1 MEDINAWGT
10 FISSYGFPIVCCVVM
25 FKYLEKERETHRQEI
40 DGMTNALNENT
51 NIIKELRETIL
62 KVMEKKHDDT
72 R

>member
-1 MEDINAWGT
+1 MEDMNAWAT

-40 DGMTNALNENT
+40 EGMTTALNENT
-51 NIIKELRETIL
+51 NIVKELKDTISKL
-62 KVMEKKHDDT
+62 LEKNNDT

>member
-1 MEDINAWGT
+1 MEDMNAWAT

-40 DGMTNALNENT
+40 DGMTTALNENT
-51 NIIKELRETIL
+51 NIIKDLKETIL
-62 KVMEKKHDDT
+62 KVMEKNNDT

>member
-1 MEDINAWGT
+1 MEDINAWTT

-40 DGMTNALNENT
+40 DGMTSALNENT
-51 NIIKELRETIL
+51 NIIKDLKETIE
-62 KVMEKKHDDT
+62 KVLEKNSHDA